1 MRRYLSA
8 IAQTFQPAAAK
19 AQVIAHLLEPLG
31 GDGGNLRVTTVY
43 QPGKQRHM
51 PGIDK
56 ELAGDGVGKVAVR
69 LFHQQEIAVLTFI
82 PAVGQGIFIAA
93 AGQLSRIAEEVA
105 RLAQQI
111 EADIGQREVNF
122 QLRGM
127 AAPRA

>member
-1 MRRYLSA
+1 
-8 IAQTFQPAAAK
+8 
-19 AQVIAHLLEPLG
+19 
-31 GDGGNLRVTTVY
+31 
-43 QPGKQRHM
+43 M

-56 ELAGDGVGKVAVR
+56 ELTGDGVGKVAVR

-82 PAVGQGIFIAA
+82 PTVGQGIFIAA
-93 AGQLSRIAEEVA
+93 PRQLSRIAEEVA